1 MWSKN
6 PPPSNRSL
14 TSNWRAP
21 AITVITTAGTNL
33 EKNTTAGYLERGD
46 STKRGWV
53 STCWCPPWCLIIIVG
68 ADIMRAEVD
77 IIMIADILRPDIPR
91 PDIPR
96 PYIPRPYIARPD
108 IPRPDI
114 LRRGNTNTNK
124 RIRRNVITR
133 TEILT
138 TEHIGEERRKEIVM
152 FITRRIEVVMVIPV
166 GIRRRERGIGRR
178 GHVVDKFIR
187 TLFGL

>member
-1 MWSKN
+1 M
-6 PPPSNRSL
+6 
-14 TSNWRAP
+14 
-21 AITVITTAGTNL
+21 ITTAGTNL

-96 PYIPRPYIARPD
+96 P
-108 IPRPDI
+108 DI

-138 TEHIGEERRKEIVM
+138 TEPIGEEQRKEIVM
-152 FITRRIEVVMVIPV
+152 VITRRIEVVMVIPV

-187 TLFGL
+187 TLFRL

>member
-1 MWSKN
+1 M
-6 PPPSNRSL
+6 
-14 TSNWRAP
+14 
-21 AITVITTAGTNL
+21 ITTAGTNP
-33 EKNTTAGYLERGD
+33 ENTTAGYLERGD
-46 STKRGWV
+46 PTKRGWV

-96 PYIPRPYIARPD
+96 P
-108 IPRPDI
+108 DI

-124 RIRRNVITR
+124 RRNVITR

-138 TEHIGEERRKEIVM
+138 TEPIGEEQRKEVVM
-152 FITRRIEVVMVIPV
+152 VITRRIEVVMVIPV
-166 GIRRRERGIGRR
+166 GIRRREKGIGRR

-187 TLFGL
+187 TLFRL